1 MTEQEL
7 CKWLQIKPEDALPI
21 LIDRYSGLVASV
33 LRAKGGGFLQKE
45 DLEEL
50 ASDCFLSLY
59 EQREQLDLSKG
70 SIASLLGVIAQR
82 KAVDYLRK
90 LSRRPHSQL
99 LGDDDIFASAVQPDQ
114 TQALADRD
122 ALLKAVRDLGHP
134 DADIIFRR
142 YYLGQTHKQIGDA
155 LGLSENAV
163 TKRLRR
169 SLQKLKSKL
178 EGETF
183 YG

>member
-1 MTEQEL
+1 MTEVEL
-7 CKWLQIKPEDALPI
+7 CRWLQTKPEAALPE
-21 LIDRYSGLVASV
+21 LIDCYSGLVVSV
-33 LRAKGGGFLQKE
+33 LRAKGGNLLQKE

-59 EQREQLDLSKG
+59 EQREHIDLSKG
-70 SIASLLGVIAQR
+70 SIASLLCVIAQR
-82 KAVDYLRK
+82 KAVDHLRK
-90 LSRRPHSQL
+90 LNRRPHSQP

-114 TQALADRD
+114 TQALADRQ
-122 ALLKAVRDLGHP
+122 ALLQAVRDLGHP
-134 DADIIFRR
+134 DADIIFRK
-142 YYLGQTHKQIGDA
+142 YYLGQSHRQIGDA

-169 SLQKLKSKL
+169 SLKKLKSKV

-183 YG
+183 NG